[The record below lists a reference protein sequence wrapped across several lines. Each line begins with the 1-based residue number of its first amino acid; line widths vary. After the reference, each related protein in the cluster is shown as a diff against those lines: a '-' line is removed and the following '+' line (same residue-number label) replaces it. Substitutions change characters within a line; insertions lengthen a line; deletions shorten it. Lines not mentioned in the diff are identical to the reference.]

1 MEMTA
6 LRQHHEAVLM
16 DQTQNPLNLATLCL
30 TSGDL
35 EEVATQ
41 WERACVLLPD
51 AVLRSPESLDIL
63 FALKRYD
70 EAETLARR
78 RLKLLP
84 GDRFSLMCLAKVAEA
99 RGDLAEGMRRW
110 KVVRRRV
117 KDTVEGYIGV
127 ARCLVGLGLLDEA
140 EAELNR
146 AVFYDPV
153 SHGALVA
160 RAFLSDRRKDWPRS
174 IERWKHIAEF
184 FKDGPAFG
192 CAAKAM
198 VELGQIDE
206 AEAYLDE
213 PSRIYTNS
221 IDIALTRS
229 HVAERRGDATAACS
243 RWEAVRSLDPFFHP
257 GYYEGAR
264 CLSETNRHA
273 EADAVMATA
282 VAKFPDQAWPLR
294 DYAMLAH
301 KRQDWN
307 EAAARWSVLRERF
320 PEEAEGRTWGAQA
333 LEAAGRSD
341 EAAALR
347 RDP

>member
-1 MEMTA
+1 
-6 LRQHHEAVLM
+6 M
-16 DQTQNPLNLATLCL
+16 DQSQNPFYLAQLCL
-30 TSGDL
+30 VSGDL

-41 WERACVLLPD
+41 WDRARVLLPD
-51 AVLRSPESLDIL
+51 AVLRLPESLDIL
-63 FALKRYD
+63 LALKRYD
-70 EAETLARR
+70 EGEALARR

-84 GDRFSLMCLAKVAEA
+84 GDKHSLMGLAKIAEA
-99 RGDLAEGMRRW
+99 RGDLNEGLRRW

-117 KDTVEGYIGV
+117 QDTVEGYIGV
-127 ARCLVGLGLLDEA
+127 ARCLVGLELLDEA

-160 RAFLSDRRKDWPRS
+160 RGLLSDRRKDWPRS
-174 IERWKHIAEF
+174 IERWKHIAEY

-192 CAAKAM
+192 LAAKAM

-213 PSRIYTNS
+213 PSRIYTRS
-221 IDIALTRS
+221 IEIALTRS
-229 HVAERRGDATAACS
+229 HVAERRGDITAACA
-243 RWEAVRSLDPFFHP
+243 RWETVRSIDPFFHP

-273 EADAVMATA
+273 EADLVMATA

-294 DYAMLAH
+294 DYALLAH
-301 KRQDWN
+301 KRKDWK
-307 EAAARWSVLRERF
+307 EAAARWSVLRQRF
-320 PEEAEGRTWGAQA
+320 PEEAEGRYLGADA

-341 EAAALR
+341 EADALR
-347 RDP
+347 RDA